1 MSLRKLTDLIVF
13 FLPSTDNQLLAI
25 GF

>member
-13 FLPSTDNQLLAI
+13 FLPNTDYQLLAI
-25 GF
+25 DL